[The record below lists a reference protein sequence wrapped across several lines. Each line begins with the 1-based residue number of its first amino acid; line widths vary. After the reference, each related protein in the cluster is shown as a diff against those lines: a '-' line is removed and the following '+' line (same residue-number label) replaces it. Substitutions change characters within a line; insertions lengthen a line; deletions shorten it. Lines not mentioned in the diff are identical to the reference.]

1 MKYEYEL
8 NSHGLFDKLTLAS
21 LNKKL
26 AMFCGT
32 RRFI

>member
-1 MKYEYEL
+1 MV
-8 NSHGLFDKLTLAS
+8 LFDKRTLAS

>member
-1 MKYEYEL
+1 MV
-8 NSHGLFDKLTLAS
+8 LFDKLAVVS

-26 AMFCGT
+26 AMFYGI

>member
-1 MKYEYEL
+1 MV
-8 NSHGLFDKLTLAS
+8 LFDKLTVVS

-26 AMFCGT
+26 AMFWGI